1 MARRLTAAQSKA
13 ARQKKIAIVLAVV
26 FVIVAVVQV
35 PKLMKQLH
43 PKPAGE
49 AAPTRGSIPV
59 TPAAASASATTP
71 AVSGQLHQF
80 SHLRLKD
87 PFKALVTVPV
97 ADASSAAPTDG
108 ASKAK
113 SDAAKAKTEA
123 KAKNPK
129 PAGEPVASGTVPF
142 SAATPPPNAAIVTTN
157 GRRQLVYVGDGFPT
171 ADPLFRLVALG
182 NKTVRVGVLGGGFV
196 NGVPTIKL
204 ARGKKVTLANQADG
218 SHYVIKLVRL
228 TTAAPKPVEPTTSAP
243 AAPTPAATVP
253 ATTTPAATTTA
264 PATTAATP

>member
-1 MARRLTAAQSKA
+1 MARRLTAGQAKA
-13 ARQKKIAIVLAVV
+13 ARQKKIVIVLLVL
-26 FVIVAVVQV
+26 FLIVAVVQV

-49 AAPTRGSIPV
+49 AAPTPGSIPV
-59 TPAAASASATTP
+59 APAAASASAP
-71 AVSGQLHQF
+71 AASGQLQNF

-204 ARGKKVTLANQADG
+204 ARGKKVTLANEADG

-253 ATTTPAATTTA
+253 AATTPAATTTA
-264 PATTAATP
+264 PATTAAAP